1 MGTAAALYREGDIP
15 GDKKE
20 EFITRMEMLL
30 QAGGMMECN
39 WIEMCG
45 KELVT
50 LKKVTMCDDEVEFDY
65 NYFED
70 DIWEDAGF
78 NKDAC
83 CVWSQKIGYKHFY
96 EAIIAAYTLEELYA
110 DGPAV
115 VMDNFGLITLH
126 NYTGWINYLFQEHF
140 SPKNRDPWP
149 LFEIMHEWSGINME
163 SCRWEKFAFDIYG
176 VIGAIEIRSV
186 LTDTDTVL
194 QRFMT
199 LATEEQVKRMNEENS
214 YINAVIKV
222 KRMIGE
228 YHQENVLSTEEQLSL
243 LLRLYRLSFEQDTP
257 CVDKSQKDEKL
268 KEILN
273 YMFNLDAAALVVKI
287 LAETYKKDFW
297 ELWTQIKDVARRR
310 WIYAEETVEAPPIST
325 AKFFEQ
331 DPDDMI
337 LFWEDD
343 GKIRFS
349 KELKKWFDD
358 LSDRYDELMRIEF
371 TVENPLE
378 WILDLMEYA
387 DENYYQVYTI
397 DDFFEETLEHLMDI
411 RYLSLWKIYDEM
423 LHDPELE
430 EAGSVIFVPD
440 GPEYEHVGLF
450 YFEPRPRR
458 RLLKEWK
465 SMGIEEKNN
474 KARVTLRR
482 YMALV
487 ANKKLRKEV
496 FGF

>member
-1 MGTAAALYREGDIP
+1 MGIEAALYREGDIP
-15 GDKKE
+15 SDKKE
-20 EFITRMEMLL
+20 EFIRRMEKLF

-45 KELVT
+45 KELIT
-50 LKKVTMCDDEVEFDY
+50 LKKVTMCDEEVEFDY

-78 NKDAC
+78 YKNAC
-83 CVWSQKIGYKHFY
+83 SVWSQKIGHKHFY

-115 VMDNFGLITLH
+115 VMDNFGIIATH
-126 NYTGWINYLFQEHF
+126 RYAGWINYLFQEHF
-140 SPKNRDPWP
+140 VPKNRDPWP
-149 LFEIMHEWSGINME
+149 LFEALRERTQINTE
-163 SCRWEKFAFDIYG
+163 NCRWGKFAFDVYG
-176 VIGAIEIRSV
+176 GIGAIEIKSV

-194 QRFMT
+194 KEIMT
-199 LATEEQVKRMNEENS
+199 LATGEQVNRMHEEKA
-214 YINAVIKV
+214 YINVVEKV

-228 YHQENVLSTEEQLSL
+228 YRQGNPLNKEEQLSL
-243 LLRLYRLSFEQDTP
+243 LMRLYRLSCEKDMP
-257 CVDKSQKDEKL
+257 YIDNKQKDEKI
-268 KEILN
+268 KEILHL
-273 YMFNLDAAALVVKI
+273 MFYLDAPALIVKI
-287 LAETYKKDFW
+287 LAETYEKDFW
-297 ELWTQIKDVARRR
+297 ELWKQIKDVAKRR
-310 WIYAEETVEAPPIST
+310 WFYAEESVEVPPMST

-331 DPDDMI
+331 DQDDMI

-343 GKIRFS
+343 GRIRFS
-349 KELKKWFDD
+349 KELRKWFED
-358 LSDRYDELMRIEF
+358 LSDRYDELMRSEF
-371 TVENPLE
+371 TVEKSLE

-397 DDFFEETLEHLMDI
+397 DDFFEETLEHLTDL

-430 EAGSVIFVPD
+430 KAGSVIFVPEE
-440 GPEYEHVGLF
+440 PEYEHVGLF

-465 SMGIEEKNN
+465 STSIEKKNN
-474 KARVTLRR
+474 KARVTFRR

-487 ANKKLRKEV
+487 ANKKLRKTV